1 MAKGISE
8 IIAIL
13 MMIIIVSSISV
24 IIYSYSVGF
33 LTGVTSIFGERTRID
48 IISMKEKFVIV
59 DVFVEVLSNN
69 SIVSVAVY
77 NYGKV
82 DVILHQ
88 MFINGTKAEVEE
100 IKLAPNNVVWFNGSV
115 PILLSNSTFYLRIV
129 TKMGNYYEVLV
140 S

>member
-129 TKMGNYYEVLV
+129 TKMGNFYEVLV